1 MAFFIQL
8 GPQPDKFIGKLDNQT
23 RERIRNRLLKL
34 QVDPFPHEVERV
46 EGYKG
51 EKVFRVRVG
60 DYRILYVV
68 RYESNLILVSRVDK
82 RGRVYS

>member
-1 MAFFIQL
+1 MDFSIQL

-34 QVDPFPHEVERV
+34 QADPFPTEVERV

-60 DYRILYVV
+60 
-68 RYESNLILVSRVDK
+68 EF
-82 RGRVYS
+82 